1 MWKLARARISRV
13 SWWLERTCSNP
24 VEHQVV
30 VCILYGLNQLHKMH
44 AVRSKV
50 LEYLARAHVIL
61 LLELAD
67 RQYGFLP
74 GHLSLQISGKLIGG
88 PLPLRNGTTTATSH
102 KIRVKKWP
110 K

>member
-30 VCILYGLNQLHKMH
+30 VRILYGLNQLHKMH

-74 GHLSLQISGKLIGG
+74 GHLGLRISGTPIGG
-88 PLPLRNGTTTATSH
+88 PLPLCNGTTTATSQ